1 MIELLKKDNV
11 GNYLGGVADVHYGA
25 YSKRHFT
32 SCFNK
37 NLLAEYYRYLIDD
50 CDIALVHLDGRGV
63 VDGFLVAGENVSKGV
78 ERFVSAH
85 RKAVVLALLMH
96 PVFLVEKAIYILKAQ
111 LKKEKRVHGIAK
123 FRLMS
128 IAVSS
133 NQQSKGVGAAML
145 DYFEDWLRSKNIS
158 MYGLSVR
165 KENQRAIS
173 FYVRNG
179 FVLEKE
185 TKDSVY
191 YRKKVGI

>member
-1 MIELLKKDNV
+1 MIELLKKDNL
-11 GNYLGGVADVHYGA
+11 GNYLDGVADVHYGA

-37 NLLAEYYRYLIDD
+37 DLLAEYYRYLIDD
-50 CDIALVHLDGRGV
+50 CDIAFVHLDGRGV

-96 PVFLVEKAIYILKAQ
+96 PVFLVEKVIYLLKAH
-111 LKKEKRVHGIAK
+111 LKKDKHVHGIAR

-145 DYFEDWLRSKNIS
+145 EYFEDWLRAENIP

-185 TKDSVY
+185 TKDSAY
-191 YRKKVGI
+191 YRKQVDV